1 MQISS
6 SLAGFFFSV
15 VDESMLRILN
25 VTEETLNIG
34 DQSVSKI
41 SKQTNP
47 FEKTKGFIG
56 IFSMKVTEGF
66 CNGYILLI

>member
-1 MQISS
+1 M
-6 SLAGFFFSV
+6 
-15 VDESMLRILN
+15 VDESILRTLN

-56 IFSMKVTEGF
+56 VFSTHVTIGF
-66 CNGYILLI
+66 CIGYKNKNIIIIK

>member
-1 MQISS
+1 
-6 SLAGFFFSV
+6 V
-15 VDESMLRILN
+15 VDESILRTLN
-25 VTEETLNIG
+25 VIEETLNMG

-47 FEKTKGFIG
+47 FEKMKGFTG

-66 CNGYILLI
+66 CIGYNLLI

>member
-1 MQISS
+1 MSS

-15 VDESMLRILN
+15 VDESMLKMLK
-25 VTEETLNIG
+25 VTEETLKIG

-47 FEKTKGFIG
+47 FEKT
-56 IFSMKVTEGF
+56 
-66 CNGYILLI
+66 

>member
-1 MQISS
+1 MSS

-15 VDESMLRILN
+15 VDESMLKMLK
-25 VTEETLNIG
+25 VTEETLKIG

-47 FEKTKGFIG
+47 FEKTKGFTG

-66 CNGYILLI
+66 CIGYNLLI